1 MEKKKTAIKTKSPKK
16 NTNKSV
22 SPVTESNDKL
32 KSQITNLESAYLAAI
47 SGKIKFGEVKDIF
60 KKMHK
65 EIKQS
70 TKK

>member
-1 MEKKKTAIKTKSPKK
+1 MEKKKTAIKTKQPKK
-16 NTNKSV
+16 TTNKAVTSV
-22 SPVTESNDKL
+22 TDSNDKL
-32 KSQITNLESAYLAAI
+32 KAQITNLESAYLAAL

-70 TKK
+70 NKK

>member
-22 SPVTESNDKL
+22 SPITESNDKL